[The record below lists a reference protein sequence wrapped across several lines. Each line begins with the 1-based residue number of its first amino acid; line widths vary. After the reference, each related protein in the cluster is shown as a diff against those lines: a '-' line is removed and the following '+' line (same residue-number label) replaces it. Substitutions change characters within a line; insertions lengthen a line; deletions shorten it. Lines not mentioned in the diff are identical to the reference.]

1 MNHAEFVSQKLS
13 REHIQVT
20 DSWLQACISHVR
32 SENSTRSLSSDE
44 MYRQVY
50 HQLLF
55 SDLNDMGTSCLP
67 VSALTAHRL
76 ILKSSYFVQVDS
88 IRDVSQP
95 AYSQLLKLT
104 GGENEN
110 TAVRAEPREAP
121 APWEA
126 KTTRMLKLEVS
137 DGTHRIQAFEFEVVA
152 SLTSSLPPGA
162 KIIITGPLEC
172 RRGVVFLKSNSVRVL
187 GGVVEALKAE
197 NSQKAVLSRAINRPV
212 PDTQE
217 VTRPNSNNNNR
228 EVRIGR
234 EVHSDRTATGSASLE
249 GSASNRSPQRPAEA
263 SRWNPGSTAS
273 TVPMSSNRSTSNCSN
288 RSTVPVDTSEAMDAA
303 DDSLLS
309 QVNLEDL
316 ETLPDAE
323 PLLEDAFEDDVDE
336 DILREQLDFQAN
348 VESVVPP
355 GESRHEGETDGR
367 AASHSPSE
375 TVVPFTKL
383 SLVLKDGK
391 PPETPE
397 VVVIKGYI
405 ATPTSKL
412 RQSPE
417 ETWCLSVIV
426 SDDTANL
433 EVDIDERLL
442 TKWLDI
448 TVPEVKRRKR
458 LSSNFKQ
465 TFNDRVAQCQEKM
478 SRLNGLLSISFSG
491 KTGELPVL
499 TDYDD
504 WDG

>member
-348 VESVVPP
+348 V
-355 GESRHEGETDGR
+355 D
-367 AASHSPSE
+367 PSE

-478 SRLNGLLSISFSG
+478 SRLNELLSISFSG